1 MPYKIKKQGNKW
13 VKINK
18 ETGKV
23 VSHHDTKEKADASVR
38 AYYASKNESIISYK
52 DYYKDILK

>member
-1 MPYKIKKQGNKW
+1 MPYRIVKQGKKW

-23 VSHHDTKEKADASVR
+23 VSHHDTKKKAQD
-38 AYYASKNESIISYK
+38 SIK
-52 DYYKDILK
+52 AAHAR

>member
-1 MPYKIKKQGNKW
+1 MPYKIKQVAPGEW

-23 VSHHDTKEKADASVR
+23 VSTHASKEKAEASIR
-38 AYYASKNESIISYK
+38 AYYANKGKGSK
-52 DYYKDILK
+52 